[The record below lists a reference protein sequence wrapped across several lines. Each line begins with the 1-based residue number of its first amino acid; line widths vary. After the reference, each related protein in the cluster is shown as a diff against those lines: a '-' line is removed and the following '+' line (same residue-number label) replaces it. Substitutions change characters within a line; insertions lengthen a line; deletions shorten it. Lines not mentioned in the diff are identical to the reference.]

1 MAKKRERRRFDAA
14 FKREA
19 VRRMEER
26 RAVQVPLATIARD
39 LDVRPEQLR
48 MWADQLAAESGRPL
62 TEIFPGE
69 GRLSSEAEE
78 IRRLQR
84 EVETLRME
92 RDFLKKA
99 SVDSTGHRNIMPAP
113 APRVFLWPR
122 LVVPAFRLISA
133 NRSGRCGRRASQSPS
148 SPRR

>member
-1 MAKKRERRRFDAA
+1 MAKKRVRRQFHAA

-48 MWADQLAAESGRPL
+48 MLADQLAAEAGRPL
-62 TEIFPGE
+62 TDVFPGE

-92 RDFLKKA
+92 RDLPKKA
-99 SVDSTGHRNIMPAP
+99 SAYFAKELR
-113 APRVFLWPR
+113 
-122 LVVPAFRLISA
+122 
-133 NRSGRCGRRASQSPS
+133 
-148 SPRR
+148 

>member
-1 MAKKRERRRFDAA
+1 MVKKRVRRQFDAE
-14 FKREA
+14 FKVEA

-26 RAVQVPLATIARD
+26 QAVKVPLTTIARD

-48 MWADQLAAESGRPL
+48 MWADQLAAERGKPAS
-62 TEIFPGE
+62 EVFPGE
-69 GRLSSEAEE
+69 GCVTGEAAE

-99 SVDSTGHRNIMPAP
+99 SADSTGQGNRDEE
-113 APRVFLWPR
+113 RV
-122 LVVPAFRLISA
+122 
-133 NRSGRCGRRASQSPS
+133 GRRRKAERLSRALIEFTCGTIQRSL
-148 SPRR
+148 

>member
-1 MAKKRERRRFDAA
+1 MAKKRVRRKFEAA
-14 FKREA
+14 FKVEA

-26 RAVQVPLATIARD
+26 RAVKVPMATIARD

-48 MWADQLAAESGRPL
+48 MWADQLAAETGRPV
-62 TEIFPGE
+62 TDIFPGE
-69 GRLSSEAEE
+69 GRLSSEADE

-99 SVDSTGHRNIMPAP
+99 SAYFAKESR
-113 APRVFLWPR
+113 
-122 LVVPAFRLISA
+122 
-133 NRSGRCGRRASQSPS
+133 
-148 SPRR
+148 

>member
-1 MAKKRERRRFDAA
+1 MTKKRVRRQFDAA
-14 FKREA
+14 FKVEA

-26 RAVQVPLATIARD
+26 LAVKVPLTTIARD

-48 MWADQLAAESGRPL
+48 MWADQLAAERGTPAS
-62 TEIFPGE
+62 EVFPGE
-69 GRLSSEAEE
+69 GRVTSEAAK

-99 SVDSTGHRNIMPAP
+99 SAYFAKESR
-113 APRVFLWPR
+113 
-122 LVVPAFRLISA
+122 
-133 NRSGRCGRRASQSPS
+133 
-148 SPRR
+148 

>member
-1 MAKKRERRRFDAA
+1 MAKKRARRQFDAA
-14 FKREA
+14 FKAEA

-26 RAVQVPLATIARD
+26 RAVKVPLATIARD

-48 MWADQLAAESGRPL
+48 MWADQLAAEVGRPL
-62 TEIFPGE
+62 TDVFPGA
-69 GRLSSEAEE
+69 GRVSSEAEE

-99 SVDSTGHRNIMPAP
+99 SAYFAKESR
-113 APRVFLWPR
+113 
-122 LVVPAFRLISA
+122 
-133 NRSGRCGRRASQSPS
+133 
-148 SPRR
+148 

>member
-1 MAKKRERRRFDAA
+1 MVKKRVRRQFDAA
-14 FKREA
+14 FKVEA

-26 RAVQVPLATIARD
+26 QAVKIPLATITRD

-48 MWADQLAAESGRPL
+48 MWADQLAAERGRPVS
-62 TEIFPGE
+62 EVFPGE
-69 GRLSSEAEE
+69 GRVTTEAAE

-99 SVDSTGHRNIMPAP
+99 SAYFAKESR
-113 APRVFLWPR
+113 
-122 LVVPAFRLISA
+122 
-133 NRSGRCGRRASQSPS
+133 
-148 SPRR
+148 

>member
-1 MAKKRERRRFDAA
+1 MAKKRVRRQFDAE
-14 FKREA
+14 FKVEA

-26 RAVQVPLATIARD
+26 QAVKVPLTTIARD

-48 MWADQLAAESGRPL
+48 LWADQLAAERGKPASAVS
-62 TEIFPGE
+62 PGE
-69 GRLSSEAEE
+69 GRVTGEAAE

-99 SVDSTGHRNIMPAP
+99 SADSTGQCNT
-113 APRVFLWPR
+113 
-122 LVVPAFRLISA
+122 
-133 NRSGRCGRRASQSPS
+133 G
-148 SPRR
+148 